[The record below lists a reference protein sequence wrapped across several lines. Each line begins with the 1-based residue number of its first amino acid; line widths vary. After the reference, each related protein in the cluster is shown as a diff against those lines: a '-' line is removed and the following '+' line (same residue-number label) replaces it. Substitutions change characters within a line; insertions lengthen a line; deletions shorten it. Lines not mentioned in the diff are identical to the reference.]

1 MPFFALEFSSFSSFS
16 STDVYVP
23 IFFESKKGKKKGRK
37 RERKTKEPFFPLE
50 EKQEHRRHHRRC
62 HLFSWE
68 KGEGVKFSQ

>member
-37 RERKTKEPFFPLE
+37 RERKTKEPLE
-50 EKQEHRRHHRRC
+50 EKEEHRRRRRHHRRC